1 MKLNAPGT
9 ADAPENLA
17 RGVLIVMPPG
27 FGPEL
32 DDAEL
37 PPEGEA
43 RRAFLDKIMRPRGVI
58 TAPRIDRGYAV
69 AEALRWLSAAGFP
82 VESQA
87 RRFSIFT
94 WPEIWDGRARD
105 GHVVRDA
112 VSEAERL
119 RDEFEKRTP
128 LIAVF
133 LSSQLLDAAND
144 PIVRELLGA
153 SAGRPLE
160 PAFRLSGERL
170 RILGQ
175 RWEKTLMIGLPV
187 PRRSMRPG
195 FPEEA
200 ARAVRTLFVR
210 EEFL

>member
-32 DDAEL
+32 NDAEL

-43 RRAFLDKIMRPRGVI
+43 RRALLEKLMRPWGVI
-58 TAPRIDRGYAV
+58 TASRIDRGFAV
-69 AEALRWLSAAGFP
+69 SETLRWLAAAGFP
-82 VESQA
+82 VEA
-87 RRFSIFT
+87 EAKRFSIFT
-94 WPEIWDGRARD
+94 WPAAWDGRARD
-105 GHVVRDA
+105 GHVARDA
-112 VSEAERL
+112 VREAGRL
-119 RDEFEKRTP
+119 RDEFQKRSP

-144 PIVRELLGA
+144 PAVREFLA
-153 SAGRPLE
+153 PVAGHPLE

-187 PRRSMRPG
+187 PRKSMRPG

-200 ARAVRTLFVR
+200 ARAIRTLFVR

>member
-27 FGPEL
+27 FGPEI

-37 PPEGEA
+37 PPEGEE
-43 RRAFLDKIMRPRGVI
+43 RRAFLEKIMRPRGVI
-58 TAPRIDRGYAV
+58 TAPRIDRGHAV
-69 AEALRWLSAAGFP
+69 AETLRWLSAAGFP

-87 RRFSIFT
+87 KRFSILT
-94 WPEIWDGRARD
+94 WPAVWDGRARD

-119 RDEFEKRTP
+119 RDEFAKRTP

-144 PIVRELLGA
+144 PRALHRAPARARLPTLRRTAPHPRAALGKNA
-153 SAGRPLE
+153 HDRTSRSAQKHAAG
-160 PAFRLSGERL
+160 
-170 RILGQ
+170 
-175 RWEKTLMIGLPV
+175 V
-187 PRRSMRPG
+187 PRRSRTG
-195 FPEEA
+195 CA
-200 ARAVRTLFVR
+200 HALRARGISL
-210 EEFL
+210 EEFD

>member
-27 FGPEL
+27 FGPEI

-37 PPEGEA
+37 PPEGEE
-43 RRAFLDKIMRPRGVI
+43 RRAFLEKIMRPRGVI
-58 TAPRIDRGYAV
+58 TAPRIDRGHAV
-69 AEALRWLSAAGFP
+69 AETLRWLSAAGFP

-87 RRFSIFT
+87 KRFSILT
-94 WPEIWDGRARD
+94 RPAVWDGRARD

-112 VSEAERL
+112 
-119 RDEFEKRTP
+119 EFAKRTP

-144 PIVRELLGA
+144 PAVRELLA
-153 SAGRPLE
+153 PFTGRPLE

>member
-27 FGPEL
+27 FGPEIN
-32 DDAEL
+32 DEEL
-37 PPEGEA
+37 PPEGAEREA
-43 RRAFLDKIMRPRGVI
+43 LIKKIMRPRGVV

-69 AEALRWLSAAGFP
+69 EETLRWLCAAGFP
-82 VESQA
+82 VQSES

-94 WPEIWDGRARD
+94 WPAVWDGRARD

-112 VSEAERL
+112 IAEGERL
-119 RDEFEKRTP
+119 GGEFEKRTP

-144 PIVRELLGA
+144 PSVKALLA
-153 SAGRPLE
+153 PSAGAPLE
-160 PAFRLSGERL
+160 PPFRLSGERL
-170 RILGQ
+170 RMLGQ
-175 RWEKTLMIGLPV
+175 RWEKTLMIALPI

-195 FPEEA
+195 FSEEV
-200 ARAVRTLFVR
+200 ARSVRALFVR
-210 EEFL
+210 EDFL